1 MLPEQWDIF
10 NGEFTYENFDIFL
23 RGVISVHINKFEDCE
38 KTILKLPSH
47 VSKSQRFNIHR
58 LTRDGFSS
66 ESYDDDEIDKRIMEI
81 TLSKSYVQELFK
93 NYTFLKSEPKSEKQ
107 KLFDSLIGFIN
118 QNLNE
123 EFIKY
128 MDTI

>member
-1 MLPEQWDIF
+1 MLSEQWDIF
-10 NGEFTYENFDIFL
+10 NGDFRYEQFDIFL
-23 RGVISVHINKFEDCE
+23 TGVIAAHINKFEDCE
-38 KTILKLPSH
+38 KTILKLPSN
-47 VSKSQRFNIHR
+47 VSKTERFNIHR

-66 ESYDDDEIDKRIMEI
+66 ESYDEENDKRIMEI

-93 NYTFLKSEPKSEKQ
+93 NYTFLKTEPKSEKQ
-107 KLFDSLIGFIN
+107 KLFDSLIDFIN